1 MLKNK
6 TIHFLSIIFLILY
19 FQPIYSADFVS
30 VKSNKAILYEGPSV
44 ATDKEFIITEGY
56 PLLVMV
62 SLRDWL
68 KVKDHEGKISWI
80 SKSDT
85 DKQRNVMTLRNNVN
99 LFYKPTIES
108 VHLATIDKFVTLKL
122 LSTYDKNGW
131 IEVKTLTENI
141 DGYIRKED
149 VWGF

>member
-1 MLKNK
+1 
-6 TIHFLSIIFLILY
+6 
-19 FQPIYSADFVS
+19 
-30 VKSNKAILYEGPSV
+30 
-44 ATDKEFIITEGY
+44 
-56 PLLVMV
+56 
-62 SLRDWL
+62 
-68 KVKDHEGKISWI
+68 
-80 SKSDT
+80 
-85 DKQRNVMTLRNNVN
+85 MTLRNNVN